1 MTVFMLKLI
10 MKIGNIL
17 CQNNLILA
25 PMASVTDIALKQL
38 SIEFGADFAVS
49 EMVSA
54 KGLKYGSKNTYD
66 LLRTADNES
75 IKVVQLFGHEPEVFA
90 EVVKLPALDKFDI
103 IDINMGCPAP
113 KIIKNGDGSKL
124 MENIPLA
131 RNIIKACVE
140 NTSKPVT
147 VKFRAGY
154 QNVNCIEFA
163 KMCEDA
169 GASAITIH
177 PRLRE
182 EFYSGK
188 ANYNLIKQIKSEVSI
203 PVIGSGDVVD
213 MQSYHDMLATGVD
226 AVMIGR
232 GALGNPEIF
241 SELLGKD
248 TNVAKLDL
256 IKRHYDILL
265 NIYSE
270 NFVVKHM
277 RKHVLW
283 YLKGCKNASEYKKKV
298 VEFDSVK
305 EVIDYL
311 EKNKECIWEK

>member
-1 MTVFMLKLI
+1 MVKLV
-10 MKIGNIL
+10 MKIGSIEL
-17 CQNNLILA
+17 KNNLILA
-25 PMASVTDIALKQL
+25 PMASVTDLALK
-38 SIEFGADFAVS
+38 SMAIDYGADFAVS

-75 IKVVQLFGHEPEVFA
+75 IKVLQLFGHEPEVFA
-90 EVVKLPALDKFDI
+90 EVIRLKELDKFDI

-131 RNIIKACVE
+131 RSIIEACVS
-140 NTSKPVT
+140 NTHKPVT

-154 QNVNCIEFA
+154 GSVNCVEFA
-163 KMCEDA
+163 KMCEEA

-182 EFYSGK
+182 EFYSGH
-188 ANYNLIKQIKSEVSI
+188 ANYDLIREIKNSVSI

-213 MQSYHDMLATGVD
+213 IESYREMLATGVD

-241 SELLGKD
+241 S
-248 TNVAKLDL
+248 TIRNVGVNESKLDL
-256 IKRHYDILL
+256 IHKHYDMLL
-265 NIYSE
+265 QIYNE
-270 NFVVKHM
+270 DFVVKHM

-283 YLKGCKNASEYKKKV
+283 YLKGCKNATEYKKEIVK
-298 VEFDSVK
+298 FNSVQ
-305 EVIDYL
+305 EVYDYL
-311 EKNKECIWEK
+311 EQNKGCLWGK